1 MMNRISQGIP
11 VPQNLEDSE
20 PRLSGLHKLLSQ
32 AEADLDL
39 ASDLGKSLTFSKFE
53 LGNILCVNQNINLD
67 QNNVQSEQNS
77 HFFYLI
83 CQGRVRLLSFDRQ
96 GQREVSVQVLEAG
109 ETFGADELFC
119 DAEDDQSKFHCLP
132 YRAIAASECE
142 IAYLSTEQLCH
153 WLEKLPSLREYLRQ
167 QNQRRQC
174 QIFLK
179 TATDLRRLPSHVLGE
194 LLPYLT
200 PLRITAGESLVKA
213 TPADAGRYWLY
224 SGQLSGKVENS
235 LFPSWGYPDATLP
248 EEIAQTDLLIYH
260 LPKEHWQ
267 IAQSI
272 APSYFTVSADHSSRN
287 GHKVNQGA
295 NKKRSKG
302 AGGTISPSAIGSP
315 QSQVTNSTQSAAT
328 NSPNQ
333 SVDFPK
339 PIKRIRWPWQGYPL
353 ILQQSSSDCGA
364 ACLAMIS
371 QYWGKRFSLNYLRN
385 LASVGR
391 DGASLTKGLAK
402 AAESLGFM
410 ARPVRASLGKLA
422 EQRNPWIAHWQG
434 IHYVVVYRCKG
445 NRILIA
451 DPAKGKFSISR
462 QEFVQNWSGYALLLD
477 PTPRLKNAE
486 TQKISLSQFLGALV
500 PYRYLIGPIIF
511 ASLLLQILGVITPLF
526 TQIIL
531 DQVVVHKSL
540 STLNVFIVGLLLFN
554 IWSLCLGVAR
564 QYLLDYFSNRFD
576 LTLIGGFISHT
587 LSLPLKFF
595 ESRRVGDIITRVQ
608 ENSKIQQFLTRQV
621 ILTWLDMVMGFVYMG
636 LMLYY
641 NLHLTLLVMALIPPI
656 VILTLVATPLLQ
668 KMSREI
674 FNEAAEQNSLLV
686 EMLTGVTTVKAMAAE
701 REIRWRWEDRF
712 TSTLNVTFK
721 AQKLGYVLQSISS
734 VINSLGSTALLWYGA
749 TLVIQDEL
757 TIGQFVAFNMM
768 IGRVLSPVLAVVGIW
783 NQMQEVLISVERL
796 NDVFEA
802 TPEETPGKPMLI
814 LPRLRGEVRFD
825 NVTFRYGSEGE
836 RNTLQN
842 ISFVAP
848 PGETIAIVGRS
859 GSGKS
864 TLVNMLQG
872 FYHPESGRILID
884 GHDIH
889 HVSPQSL
896 RSQMGVVP
904 QESFLFSG
912 TILENISLYRSDFT
926 LEEVTEA
933 AKLAEAHAF
942 IQDLPLGYNTKVG
955 ERGSS
960 LSGGQRQRIAI
971 ARALLGNPR
980 ILVLDE
986 ATSSLDTESER
997 RFQQNLERLSRDR
1010 TTFIIA
1016 HRLSTVRN
1024 ADCILVLDRGIL
1036 TEVGNHDQ
1044 LMAQGGLYYHLAQQQ
1059 LAL

>member
-1 MMNRISQGIP
+1 MNQFSQTP
-11 VPQNLEDSE
+11 SKSQNLQSAE
-20 PRLSGLHKLLSQ
+20 PKLSAVNKLLN
-32 AEADLDL
+32 EAQLDLDL
-39 ASDLGKSLTFSKFE
+39 ALDFSESLNLAHFQLGELIYVNKNTKSENCDVHTEHNKH
-53 LGNILCVNQNINLD
+53 N
-67 QNNVQSEQNS
+67 
-77 HFFYLI
+77 FYLV
-83 CQGRVRLLSFDRQ
+83 CQGKVRLLSWDKQR
-96 GQREVSVQVLEAG
+96 QRELSVQVLEAG
-109 ETFGADELFC
+109 ETFGAEELFC
-119 DAEDDQSKFHCLP
+119 PSEDEQGNFQCLP
-132 YRAIAASECE
+132 YKAIAASDSQV
-142 IAYLSTEQLCH
+142 ANLSIEQLSS
-153 WLEKLPSLREYLRQ
+153 WLERLADLREYLRQ
-167 QNQRRQC
+167 QTQRRHC

-179 TATDLRRLPSHVLGE
+179 TATDLRCLPSHVLRE

-200 PLRITAGESLVKA
+200 PLRVSAGESLVKA
-213 TPADAGRYWLY
+213 TPPDAGRYWLY
-224 SGQLSGKVENS
+224 RGQLSGTAEDS
-235 LFPSWGYPDATLP
+235 IGLSWGYPDSKLPDATL
-248 EEIAQTDLLIYH
+248 ETDSLIYY
-260 LPKEHWQ
+260 LAKENWQ

-272 APSYFTVSADHSSRN
+272 APKYFQTSADPISSS
-287 GHKVNQGA
+287 GHQVNQGT
-295 NKKRSKG
+295 NKKQRK
-302 AGGTISPSAIGSP
+302 AEIRTIVSSAIPSP
-315 QSQVTNSTQSAAT
+315 ETAVANT
-328 NSPNQ
+328 PNE

-339 PIKRIRWPWQGYPL
+339 PIKRFHWPWQRYPL
-353 ILQQSSSDCGA
+353 VLQQSSSDCGA

-385 LASVGR
+385 LAGVGR

-402 AAESLGFM
+402 AAENLGFM
-410 ARPVRASLGKLA
+410 ARPVRASFGKLA
-422 EQRNPWIAHWQG
+422 EQQNPWIAHWQG

-445 NRILIA
+445 NRVLIA
-451 DPAKGKFSISR
+451 DPAKGKFTISR

-486 TQKISLSQFLGALV
+486 SQKISLGKFVGALL
-500 PYRYLIGPIIF
+500 PYRYLIGQVIF
-511 ASLLLQILGVITPLF
+511 ASLLLQIFGVITPLF

-531 DQVVVHKSL
+531 DQVVVNKSL
-540 STLNVFIVGLLLFN
+540 ATLNVFILGLLLFN
-554 IWSLCLGVAR
+554 LWSLCLGVTR

-576 LTLIGGFISHT
+576 LTLIGGFVSHT
-587 LSLPLKFF
+587 LSLPLRFF

-608 ENSKIQQFLTRQV
+608 ENSKIQKFLTRQV
-621 ILTWLDMVMGFVYMG
+621 ILTWLDMVMGFVYVG

-641 NLHLTLLVMALIPPI
+641 NFRLTLLVLALIPPI
-656 VILTLVATPLLQ
+656 AILTLVATPLLQ

-674 FNEAAEQNSLLV
+674 FNESAEQNSLLV
-686 EMLTGVTTVKAMAAE
+686 EMLTGVATVKAMAAE

-712 TSTLNVTFK
+712 TSTLNVVFK
-721 AQKLGYVLQSISS
+721 TQKLGYVLQSTSS
-734 VINSLGSTALLWYGA
+734 LINSFGSTALLWFGA

-768 IGRVLSPVLAVVGIW
+768 IGKVIGPVLAVVGIW

-802 TPEETPGKPMLI
+802 EPEETPGKPMLT
-814 LPRLRGEVRFD
+814 LPRLRGEVQFD
-825 NVTFRYGSEGE
+825 NVTFRYGSQGE
-836 RNTLQN
+836 KNTLQN
-842 ISFVAP
+842 ISFVAM
-848 PGETIAIVGRS
+848 PGQTIAIVGRS

-864 TLVNMLQG
+864 TLVSMLQG
-872 FYHPESGRILID
+872 FYHPDSGRILVD
-884 GHDIH
+884 GYDIR

-896 RSQMGVVP
+896 RSQLGVVP
-904 QESFLFSG
+904 QETFLFSG
-912 TILENISLYRSDFT
+912 TILENIALYRPEFT

-1036 TEVGNHDQ
+1036 TETGNHEQ
-1044 LMAQGGLYYHLAQQQ
+1044 LMTQGGLYYHLAQQQ
-1059 LAL
+1059 LVL